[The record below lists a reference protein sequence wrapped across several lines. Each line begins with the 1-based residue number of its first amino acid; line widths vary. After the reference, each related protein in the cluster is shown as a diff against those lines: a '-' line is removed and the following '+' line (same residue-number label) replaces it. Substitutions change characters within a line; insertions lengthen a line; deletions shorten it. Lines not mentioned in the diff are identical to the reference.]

1 MSKCSV
7 DGCSRPVDA
16 RGLCGT
22 HYMRLRRAG
31 LLPVGTRARA
41 PVEARFWR
49 HVEVAE
55 GCWRWTGHSGDPR
68 GYGRIGAGGKNG
80 GHILAHRLSYQIHKG
95 PIPDG
100 MVVMHECDN
109 PSCVNPAHLKAG
121 TASENIRDSFA
132 KGRKVC
138 VPPLHR
144 GEKQHLAK
152 LDASKVRIIRAST
165 KTHAELAREFGVS
178 DTSIARVRSRA
189 TWWHIE

>member
-7 DGCSRPVDA
+7 DGCSRLVDA

-41 PVEARFWR
+41 PVEVRFWR
-49 HVEVAE
+49 YVDVSD
-55 GCWRWTGHSGDPR
+55 GCWRWTGNGDLR
-68 GYGRIGAGGKNG
+68 GYGRIGAGGKSG
-80 GHILAHRLSYQIHKG
+80 GFILAHRLSYQMHKG
-95 PIPDG
+95 QIPDG

-109 PSCVNPAHLKAG
+109 PSCVNPAHLRAG

-144 GEKQHLAK
+144 GEDQHLAK
-152 LDASKVRIIRAST
+152 LDDNKVRVIRASK
-165 KTHAELAREFGVS
+165 KTNSELAREFGVS
-178 DTSIARVRSRA
+178 LCSIARARA
-189 TWWHIE
+189 RMTWRHVE